1 MHQKPGLEKVR
12 QEEVR
17 SRLVLELS
25 VSLSSEFSGSY
36 RASPVALAMSL
47 TSACSCPTPKTP
59 LPAQGESRPSLWPQ
73 SLLAEG

>member
-25 VSLSSEFSGSY
+25 VGG
-36 RASPVALAMSL
+36 AVPV
-47 TSACSCPTPKTP
+47 
-59 LPAQGESRPSLWPQ
+59 LWVLRILQ
-73 SLLAEG
+73 S